1 FDCVKVDKY
10 YFWDKENDPA
20 FPGLLQSIHTLTSH
34 VIVEG
39 IETEKQKQ
47 LISAA
52 GDIIGQGRYWKDEYI
67 FLCC

>member
-1 FDCVKVDKY
+1 
-10 YFWDKENDPA
+10 
-20 FPGLLQSIHTLTSH
+20 
-34 VIVEG
+34 
-39 IETEKQKQ
+39 KQKQ

>member
-1 FDCVKVDKY
+1 
-10 YFWDKENDPA
+10 
-20 FPGLLQSIHTLTSH
+20 
-34 VIVEG
+34 
-39 IETEKQKQ
+39 